1 MTGDGRATL
10 RSRSWWD
17 TGDLDLIGHRSQF
30 RMQGYPEE
38 SFVGRPIIGILNS
51 WSEVAGC
58 NAHLRDLAEHVK
70 RGVLRAGGFPVEVPV
85 ISLGEPII
93 KPTAMLYRNL
103 MAMAVEELIR
113 GNPLDGVVLL
123 ASCDKTIP
131 ASLMGAASVDVP
143 ALMVTGG
150 PMLSGRFRNEHV
162 GACTDCWRL
171 HDELRADRITRA
183 DWDEFEAGMCRSD
196 GHCSPMGTAST
207 MACLTEALGMAPGG
221 SAAIPAVDARRRMV
235 AERAG
240 MQILDLVAAGT
251 RPSDIMTRAAFEN
264 AIRALHAIGGSTNA
278 VIHLVAIAGRL
289 GVDLPLDLFDELAAS
304 TPLLANIK
312 PSGSYLMEDFF
323 YAGGLPAV
331 LAQISDLLHL
341 DARTVTGQTVGDAI
355 RGARIVNDDVIRHRA
370 AALHEGGSLAILR
383 GNLCPDGAVLKVSAA
398 SERLLQHE
406 GRAVVFPDV
415 NELHAT
421 IDDPALDIGPDD
433 ILVLQNGG
441 PVGAPGMPELGHLP
455 MPSYLLRR
463 GVTDMVRI
471 SDARMSGTG
480 FGTVVLHVAPESA
493 IGGPLALV
501 RTGDRI
507 RLDTAGRRLDLLVD
521 DGELAARRGSWAPR
535 PSGDTRGYRGLY
547 VRTVQQ
553 ADRGCDLD
561 FLVGQSAPVRAGITH
576 G

>member
-1 MTGDGRATL
+1 MTREDGPL
-10 RSRSWWD
+10 RSESWWD
-17 TGDLDLIGHRSQF
+17 TGALDLIGHRSQF

-38 SFVGRPIIGILNS
+38 TFLGRPIIGIMNS

-58 NAHLRDLAEHVK
+58 NAHLRDLAEHVR

-143 ALMVTGG
+143 TLMVTGG
-150 PMLSGRFRNEHV
+150 PMLSGRFRNEDV

-171 HDELRADRITRA
+171 HDELRAGRFSQA
-183 DWDEFEAGMCRSD
+183 DWDEFESGMCRSD

-207 MACLTEALGMAPGG
+207 MGCLTEALGMAPGG
-221 SAAIPAVDARRRMV
+221 SAAIPAVDARRRHV

-240 MQILDLVAAGT
+240 AQILDLVAAGT

-264 AIRALHAIGGSTNA
+264 AIRTLHAIGGSTNA

-304 TPLLANIK
+304 TPLLVNLK
-312 PSGSYLMEDFF
+312 PSGQYLMEDFYF
-323 YAGGLPAV
+323 AGGLPAV
-331 LAQISDLLHL
+331 HAQMADLLHL
-341 DARTVTGQTVGDAI
+341 DALTVTGRTLGESIA
-355 RGARIVNDDVIRHRA
+355 GARIVNDDVIRQRDRP
-370 AALHEGGSLAILR
+370 LHAGGSLAILR
-383 GNLCPDGAVLKVSAA
+383 GSLCPDGAVLKVSAA
-398 SERLLQHE
+398 SEALLQHE
-406 GRAVVFPDV
+406 GRAVVFESVD
-415 NELHAT
+415 ELHAT
-421 IDDPALDIGPDD
+421 VDDPALEIEPDD
-433 ILVLQNGG
+433 VLVLRNAG
-441 PVGAPGMPELGHLP
+441 PVGFPGMPEVGHLP
-455 MPSYLLRR
+455 MPDYLLRR
-463 GVTDMVRI
+463 GVRDMVRI

-480 FGTVVLHVAPESA
+480 FGTVILHVAPEASA
-493 IGGPLALV
+493 GGPLALV

-507 RLDTAGRRLDLLVD
+507 RLDTAGRRLDLLVAAE
-521 DGELAARRGSWAPR
+521 ELESRRRAWTPR
-535 PSGDTRGYRGLY
+535 PVRDVRGYRGLY
-547 VRTVQQ
+547 VRTVTQ

-561 FLVGQSAPVRAGITH
+561 FLVGSSAPVRAGITH

>member
-1 MTGDGRATL
+1 MAGNGRTVL
-10 RSRSWWD
+10 RSESWWD
-17 TGDLDLIGHRSQF
+17 TGALDLIGHRSQF

-38 SFVGRPIIGILNS
+38 TFVGRPIIGILNS

-131 ASLMGAASVDVP
+131 AGLMGAASVDVP

-171 HDELRADRITRA
+171 HDELRAERITQA

-221 SAAIPAVDARRRMV
+221 SAAIPAVDARRRHV

-240 MQILDLVAAGT
+240 SQIMDLVAAGT
-251 RPSDIMTRAAFEN
+251 RPSDIMTRDAFEN
-264 AIRALHAIGGSTNA
+264 AIRTLHAIGGSTNA

-289 GVDLPLDLFDELAAS
+289 GVELPLDLFDELAAS
-304 TPLLANIK
+304 TPLLVDIK
-312 PSGSYLMEDFF
+312 PSGRYLMEDFY

-331 LAQISDLLHL
+331 HAQLADLLHL
-341 DARTVTGQTVGDAI
+341 DALTVTGRTMGEAI
-355 RGARIVNDDVIRHRA
+355 AGATIVNEDVIRPRDR
-370 AALHEGGSLAILR
+370 ALHQGGSLAILR
-383 GNLCPDGAVLKVSAA
+383 GSLCPDGAVLKVSAA
-398 SERLLQHE
+398 SERLLQHT
-406 GRAVVFPDV
+406 GRAVVFDGV
-415 NELHAT
+415 DELHAS
-421 IDDPALDIGPDD
+421 IDDPALGIEPDD
-433 ILVLQNGG
+433 VLVLRNVG
-441 PVGAPGMPELGHLP
+441 PVGAPGMPEVGHLP
-455 MPSYLLRR
+455 MPSALLRR
-463 GVTDMVRI
+463 GVRDMVRI

-480 FGTVVLHVAPESA
+480 FGTVVLHVAPEA
-493 IGGPLALV
+493 AVGGPLALV

-507 RLDTAGRRLDLLVD
+507 RLDTAGRRLDLLVSD
-521 DGELAARRGSWAPR
+521 EELESRRRAWVPR
-535 PSGDTRGYRGLY
+535 PSGDVRGYRGLY
-547 VRTVQQ
+547 VRTVMQ

-561 FLVGQSAPVRAGITH
+561 FLVGSAAPVRAGITH

>member
-10 RSRSWWD
+10 RSRSWWE

-30 RMQGYPEE
+30 RMQGFPEE
-38 SFVGRPIIGILNS
+38 AYVGRPIIGILNS

-123 ASCDKTIP
+123 ASCDKTVP

-207 MACLTEALGMAPGG
+207 MACLTEALGMAPSG
-221 SAAIPAVDARRRMV
+221 SAAIPAVDARRRQV

-251 RPSDIMTRAAFEN
+251 RPSDIMTRDAFEN
-264 AIRALHAIGGSTNA
+264 AIRTLHAIGGSTNA

-331 LAQISDLLHL
+331 QAQISDLLHL
-341 DARTVTGQTVGDAI
+341 DARTVTGQSVGEAI
-355 RGARIVNDDVIRHRA
+355 RNARIVNDDVIRHRDG
-370 AALHEGGSLAILR
+370 ALHEGGSLAILR
-383 GNLCPDGAVLKVSAA
+383 GTLCPDGAVLKVSAA

-406 GRAVVFPDV
+406 GRAVVFANV

-421 IDDPALDIGPDD
+421 IDDPALDIQPDD
-433 ILVLQNGG
+433 VLVLQNGG

-493 IGGPLALV
+493 VGGPLALA

-521 DGELAARRGSWAPR
+521 EDELAARRRSWSPG
-535 PSGDTRGYRGLY
+535 PLGDTRGYRGLY

-561 FLVGQSAPVRAGITH
+561 FLVGRSAPVRAGITH

>member
-1 MTGDGRATL
+1 MAHDERGPR
-10 RSRSWWD
+10 RSQSWWD
-17 TGDLDLIGHRSQF
+17 AGPLDLIGHRSQF

-38 SFVGRPIIGILNS
+38 AFTGRPVIGILNS

-70 RGVLRAGGFPVEVPV
+70 RGVLSAGGFPVEVPV

-123 ASCDKTIP
+123 ASCDKTVP
-131 ASLMGAASVDVP
+131 AALMGAASVDVP

-150 PMLSGRFRNEHV
+150 PMLSGRFRNEDV

-171 HDELRADRITRA
+171 QDEVRGGRMSQA
-183 DWDEFEAGMCRSD
+183 DWDEFESGMCRSY

-207 MACLTEALGMAPGG
+207 MACMTEALGMAPSG
-221 SAAIPAVDARRRMV
+221 SAAIPAVDSRRGHV

-240 MQILDLVAAGT
+240 AQIMDLVAAGT
-251 RPSDIMTRAAFEN
+251 RPSDIMTRGAFEN
-264 AIRALHAIGGSTNA
+264 AIRTLHAIGGSTNA
-278 VIHLVAIAGRL
+278 VIHLMAIAGRL
-289 GVDLPLDLFDELAAS
+289 GVDLPIDLFDELAAT
-304 TPLLANIK
+304 TPLLLNIK
-312 PSGSYLMEDFF
+312 PSGAYLMEDFY

-331 LAQISDLLHL
+331 HAQISDLLHL
-341 DARTVTGQTVGDAI
+341 DALTVSGRSLGEAI
-355 RGARIVNDDVIRHRA
+355 AGARIVNDDVIRPRE
-370 AALHEGGSLAILR
+370 LPLLTGGSLAILR
-383 GNLCPDGAVLKVSAA
+383 GNVCPDGAVLKVSAA
-398 SERLLQHE
+398 SSRLLQHE
-406 GRAVVFPDV
+406 GRAVVFHDV
-415 NELHAT
+415 DELHAT

-433 ILVLQNGG
+433 VLVLQNGG
-441 PVGAPGMPELGHLP
+441 PVGAPGMPEYGHLP
-455 MPSYLLRR
+455 MPAQLLRQ

-480 FGTVVLHVAPESA
+480 FGTVVLHITPESA
-493 IGGPLALV
+493 IGGTLALI

-507 RLDTAGRRLDLLVD
+507 RLDTAGRRLDVLVSD
-521 DGELAARRGSWAPR
+521 EELAERRRAWVPR
-535 PSGDTRGYRGLY
+535 PPSDTRGYRGLY
-547 VRTVQQ
+547 LRTVMQ
-553 ADRGCDLD
+553 ANDGCDLD
-561 FLVGQSAPVRAGITH
+561 FLVGRSAPVRAGITH